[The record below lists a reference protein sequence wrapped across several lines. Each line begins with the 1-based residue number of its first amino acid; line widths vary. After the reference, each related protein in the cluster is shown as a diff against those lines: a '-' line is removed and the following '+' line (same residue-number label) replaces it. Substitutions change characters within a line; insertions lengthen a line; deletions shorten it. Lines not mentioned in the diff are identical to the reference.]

1 MKFKISPIIL
11 STTLILGGCTPMFH
25 EKVPD
30 RMPAQE
36 YKGQGYKDDPH
47 VDRKSIHFAKKH
59 RKSFEKSAI
68 RFFKDN
74 FSLNVKVTKF
84 APIKDGAIVYIH
96 CDDHDIQFNASL
108 SLAQDD
114 IDEDK
119 SMKVKEDGDG
129 IANMLEHVLTGFE
142 YRAHK
147 KEYDHLYNYL
157 DKNKE
162 KYHYT
167 GYTKEAITNTQASG
181 YANEYFYISYT
192 PEQLST
198 YKKYYEPL
206 IKMNQKDFEEG
217 MIHAREAT
225 HYKAKP
231 EIVTTLYSTDKS
243 FQKSINA
250 DRVTA
255 MVKDIEKDSFNMP
268 SSSQINIMM
277 GSNNIYTAKPY
288 WSGANTVKD
297 VAFFDEY

>member
-1 MKFKISPIIL
+1 MKFKLSPIIL

-68 RFFKDN
+68 CFFKDN

-119 SMKVKEDGDG
+119 SMKVKKDGDG
-129 IANMLEHVLTGFE
+129 IANMLGTVLTGFE

-147 KEYDHLYNYL
+147 KQYDYLYNYL
-157 DKNKE
+157 DKNKD

-181 YANEYFYISYT
+181 YANEYFYITYT
-192 PEQLST
+192 TEQLST

-217 MIHAREAT
+217 MKHAREAT

-231 EIVTTLYSTDKS
+231 EIVTTLYSTDKP
-243 FQKSINA
+243 FKKS
-250 DRVTA
+250 VTA
-255 MVKDIEKDSFNMP
+255 DYAANMVKEIEQDELNMP
-268 SSSQINIMM
+268 STSRIDIMIGDNI
-277 GSNNIYTAKPY
+277 IYTADPT
-288 WSGANTVKD
+288 WDDQDTITD
-297 VAFFDEY
+297 VAFMDDF

>member
-1 MKFKISPIIL
+1 
-11 STTLILGGCTPMFH
+11 MFH

-119 SMKVKEDGDG
+119 SMKVNEDGDN

-147 KEYDHLYNYL
+147 KQYDHLYNYL
-157 DKNKE
+157 NKNKD

-167 GYTKEAITNTQASG
+167 GYTKEAIVNTQADG
-181 YANEYFYISYT
+181 YANEYFYICYT

-217 MIHAREAT
+217 MKRARKAT
-225 HYKAKP
+225 HYEAKP
-231 EIVTTLYSTDKS
+231 EVVTTLFSTKKES
-243 FQKSINA
+243 SEKYNFKMATQIAKSI
-250 DRVTA
+250 
-255 MVKDIEKDSFNMP
+255 EKNNTNMP
-268 SSSQINIMM
+268 TTSSIDVMYTGNQIR
-277 GSNNIYTAKPY
+277 TQKPY
-288 WSGANTVKD
+288 WGGQNSSSYQI
-297 VAFFDEY
+297 F

>member
-1 MKFKISPIIL
+1 
-11 STTLILGGCTPMFH
+11 MFQ

-119 SMKVKEDGDG
+119 SMKVNEDGDN

-147 KEYDHLYNYL
+147 KQYDHLYNYL
-157 DKNKE
+157 NKNKD

-167 GYTKEAITNTQASG
+167 GYTKEAIVNTQADG
-181 YANEYFYISYT
+181 YANEYFYICYT

-217 MIHAREAT
+217 MKRARKAT
-225 HYKAKP
+225 HYEAKP
-231 EIVTTLYSTDKS
+231 EVVTTLFSTKKES
-243 FQKSINA
+243 SEKYNFKMATQIAKSI
-250 DRVTA
+250 
-255 MVKDIEKDSFNMP
+255 EKNNTNMP
-268 SSSQINIMM
+268 TTSSIDVMYTGNQIR
-277 GSNNIYTAKPY
+277 TQKPY
-288 WSGANTVKD
+288 WGGQNSSSYQI
-297 VAFFDEY
+297 F

>member
-1 MKFKISPIIL
+1 MKFKLTPIIL

-119 SMKVKEDGDG
+119 SMKVNEDGDN

-147 KEYDHLYNYL
+147 KQYDHLYNYL
-157 DKNKE
+157 NKNKD

-167 GYTKEAITNTQASG
+167 GYTKEAIVNTQADG
-181 YANEYFYISYT
+181 YANEYFYICYT

-217 MIHAREAT
+217 MKRARKAT
-225 HYKAKP
+225 HYEAKP
-231 EIVTTLYSTDKS
+231 EVVTTLFSTKKES
-243 FQKSINA
+243 SEKYNFKMATQIAKSI
-250 DRVTA
+250 
-255 MVKDIEKDSFNMP
+255 EKNNTNMP
-268 SSSQINIMM
+268 TTSSIDVMYTGNQIR
-277 GSNNIYTAKPY
+277 TQKPY
-288 WSGANTVKD
+288 WGGQNSSSYQI
-297 VAFFDEY
+297 F

>member
-1 MKFKISPIIL
+1 MKFKIFPIIL

-119 SMKVKEDGDG
+119 SMKVNEDGDN

-147 KEYDHLYNYL
+147 KQYDHLYNYL
-157 DKNKE
+157 NKNKD

-167 GYTKEAITNTQASG
+167 GYTKEAIVNTQADG
-181 YANEYFYISYT
+181 YANEYFYICYT

-217 MIHAREAT
+217 MKRARKAT
-225 HYKAKP
+225 HYEAKP
-231 EIVTTLYSTDKS
+231 EVVTTLFSTKKES
-243 FQKSINA
+243 SEKYNFKMATQIAKSI
-250 DRVTA
+250 
-255 MVKDIEKDSFNMP
+255 EKNNTNMP
-268 SSSQINIMM
+268 TTSSIDVMYTGNQIR
-277 GSNNIYTAKPY
+277 TQKPY
-288 WSGANTVKD
+288 WGGQNSSSYQI
-297 VAFFDEY
+297 F

>member
-1 MKFKISPIIL
+1 
-11 STTLILGGCTPMFH
+11 MFQ

-30 RMPAQE
+30 RMLAQE

-119 SMKVKEDGDG
+119 SMKVKEDGDN

-147 KEYDHLYNYL
+147 KQYDHLYNYL

-162 KYHYT
+162 KYHY
-167 GYTKEAITNTQASG
+167 
-181 YANEYFYISYT
+181 
-192 PEQLST
+192 
-198 YKKYYEPL
+198 
-206 IKMNQKDFEEG
+206 
-217 MIHAREAT
+217 
-225 HYKAKP
+225 
-231 EIVTTLYSTDKS
+231 
-243 FQKSINA
+243 
-250 DRVTA
+250 
-255 MVKDIEKDSFNMP
+255 
-268 SSSQINIMM
+268 
-277 GSNNIYTAKPY
+277 
-288 WSGANTVKD
+288 
-297 VAFFDEY
+297 